1 MKRDLLMICLA
12 CLLTSACHSARV
24 ESSTANAL
32 PQLVTSAPAYKPG
45 PQPTET
51 EVREVIKRNYE
62 DAVSFDNSR
71 PVLVGDFNG
80 DNSEDVA
87 IVVKPGQGKAAEL
100 NGDYVNWIL
109 EDPRQVQPAP
119 KKVTRPSIHSNDLLL
134 AVIHGHDREGWRN
147 KLARQTYL
155 LQNSVGNEFVKQTG
169 RELSKDNRALPSLR
183 GDVIR
188 ETLNGTAGIIYW
200 TGARYAWHPVS

>member
-1 MKRDLLMICLA
+1 MKTDLLMICLA
-12 CLLTSACHSARV
+12 CLLTGACHSARV
-24 ESSTANAL
+24 DSSTANA
-32 PQLVTSAPAYKPG
+32 PPHLVTSEPAYKPG
-45 PQPTET
+45 PQPTDA

-62 DAVSFDNSR
+62 DAVSVDDSR

-87 IVVKPGQGKAAEL
+87 VVVKPSQGKAAEL
-100 NGDYVNWIL
+100 NGEYVNWIL
-109 EDPRQVQPAP
+109 EDPRQVQPTP
-119 KKVTRPSIHSNDLLL
+119 QKVAQRPIHGNDLLL

-147 KLARQTYL
+147 RLARQTYL
-155 LQNSVGNEFVKQTG
+155 LQNSVGNEFERQTG